1 MKICLEIQRK
11 KHAVVDKVAIIVNYI
26 FAKQNQDVKRHIAT
40 RDTKMN
46 FGDND
51 AFIREIVLNIS
62 RSMEVFLFF
71 VACFIET
78 LTQMEKKTKK
88 KS

>member
-1 MKICLEIQRK
+1 
-11 KHAVVDKVAIIVNYI
+11 
-26 FAKQNQDVKRHIAT
+26 
-40 RDTKMN
+40 MN

-51 AFIREIVLNIS
+51 AFIREIVLNVS

-78 LTQMEKKTKK
+78 LTQTEKKPKK
-88 KS
+88 KIIIICRNYEFYFTFLA